1 MNYTSINNPKIKSLA
16 KLKQKKYRD
25 EENLFLVEGKH
36 LVSEAYQAGLLQELF
51 VLEGLEYN
59 LDVETSTINK
69 SVLNYLTDLETSP
82 GIIGLCH
89 KKPEKILG
97 TRLLLLDGIQDPGNL
112 GTIIRSAVAF
122 DIDSIIINDKCVDPY
137 SAKVIRSTQGLIFKI
152 NLSIKNLD
160 EFVKTIK
167 GKIPILATK
176 VTGGKSLKSLE
187 KISEFAIIMGNEGNG
202 VSQSLLDICDEY
214 LYIPMNKECESLNVG
229 VAASIILYEL
239 KR

>member
-1 MNYTSINNPKIKSLA
+1 M
-16 KLKQKKYRD
+16 
-25 EENLFLVEGKH
+25 
-36 LVSEAYQAGLLQELF
+36 
-51 VLEGLEYN
+51 
-59 LDVETSTINK
+59 
-69 SVLNYLTDLETSP
+69 
-82 GIIGLCH
+82 CH